1 MNNWISVVVILG
13 LIVVG
18 VMVIH
23 LVNGQHRNRI
33 ATYSF
38 GRSLWQPPNATR
50 TDSADSTAPGAHVAG
65 TDRDTGTDRDRA
77 TGADTATARSDR
89 NHGSHGLQRLSGLI
103 SGRDRRRRK
112 AAR

>member
-1 MNNWISVVVILG
+1 MSNWISVVVILG

-33 ATYSF
+33 AGYSF
-38 GRSLWQPPNATR
+38 GRSLWEPPNATR
-50 TDSADSTAPGAHVAG
+50 TESSGPAEPSGPAESAESAGPTDTGAG
-65 TDRDTGTDRDRA
+65 PPDTGTDR
-77 TGADTATARSDR
+77 
-89 NHGSHGLQRLSGLI
+89 SHGLHRLSGLI

>member
-1 MNNWISVVVILG
+1 MSNWISVVVILG

-33 ATYSF
+33 ASYSF
-38 GRSLWQPPNATR
+38 GRSLWEPPNRATR
-50 TDSADSTAPGAHVAG
+50 TESADPTKSTGPAG
-65 TDRDTGTDRDRA
+65 PPDTGTHR
-77 TGADTATARSDR
+77 
-89 NHGSHGLQRLSGLI
+89 SHGLHRLSGLI

-112 AAR
+112 AAE

>member
-18 VMVIH
+18 VLVIH

-38 GRSLWQPPNATR
+38 GRSLWEPPNATR
-50 TDSADSTAPGAHVAG
+50 PESDGPTQSAAPGAHVAD
-65 TDRDTGTDRDRA
+65 TDTEA
-77 TGADTATARSDR
+77 ARSQR
-89 NHGSHGLQRLSGLI
+89 SHGLQRLSGLI

-112 AAR
+112 AAD

>member
-38 GRSLWQPPNATR
+38 GRSLWEPPNATR
-50 TDSADSTAPGAHVAG
+50 TDSTESTGSTESAAPGAHVAG
-65 TDRDTGTDRDRA
+65 TD
-77 TGADTATARSDR
+77 TGAGAGTAAGTATTRSHR
-89 NHGSHGLQRLSGLI
+89 SHGLQRLSGLI

>member
-1 MNNWISVVVILG
+1 MSNWVSVVVILG

-38 GRSLWQPPNATR
+38 GRSLWEPQNRATR
-50 TDSADSTAPGAHVAG
+50 TDTTEPTTPGAHRAATDEQAEVGVEPSAG
-65 TDRDTGTDRDRA
+65 P
-77 TGADTATARSDR
+77 
-89 NHGSHGLQRLSGLI
+89 SHGLHRLSGLLP
-103 SGRDRRRRK
+103 GRARRRRK
-112 AAR
+112 AAG